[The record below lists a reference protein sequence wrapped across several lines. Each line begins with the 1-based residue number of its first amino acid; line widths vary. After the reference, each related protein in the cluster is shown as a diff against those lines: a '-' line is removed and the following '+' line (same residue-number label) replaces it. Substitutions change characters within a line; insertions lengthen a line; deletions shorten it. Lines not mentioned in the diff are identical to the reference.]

1 MEFKTTKRDLEAVFA
16 KIQSQVEDA
25 TLPDEESVNRLARLA
40 RKMHQLADEDWM
52 DEAEDFSHLAGQLL
66 NAVKKGDVEGCVMLV
81 ESLDDAQSF
90 CHRTFRA

>member
-90 CHRTFRA
+90 CHRTFRE

>member
-90 CHRTFRA
+90 CHRTFRD